1 MSNIFPLD
9 ESVMGMTQ
17 VKDCEELEAAP
28 VKVPIVSMPKSNF
41 RILSKDEEME
51 RRSRSVEEINL
62 DD

>member
-1 MSNIFPLD
+1 
-9 ESVMGMTQ
+9 MGMTQ

-41 RILSKDEEME
+41 RILAKDEEME